1 MNQRASQFEDH
12 AAVVERFMAVFA
24 ARLSREGELARL
36 SPAQRD
42 ELATKAHAFVARGE
56 PIRLTLPGFPLKA
69 PLASGKVLGALP
81 DAGERAALAYLDAFC
96 EEVAG
101 FHAPGCLIDLFSDG
115 LTFHDLLGVPR
126 EVANRYHHA
135 LRELHASR
143 HLVWHSYSS
152 VDPTFERATDSADR
166 ALAPYWPEPR
176 ALLGDARHARRVAS
190 LRGLLARERGLAG
203 AAGQGAAGDA
213 AAGLAE
219 HPAPDLVNHPTV
231 PAGQAAGTPADLEA
245 AARRMA
251 ERGIA
256 LDAFLA
262 ASLPDGIRL
271 TVHDPAPEQRK
282 VPVRMHARRG
292 DAALPWHGVLVYRS
306 NGETIML
313 SKQAAVDELEVAV
326 IGRAGQPWCG
336 VEGAAPLAEH
346 CDMEIVHGEDFG
358 LLVTPRP
365 SSGRLDCNALSRE
378 AVAALTRRY
387 GFVVLRGFE
396 VADEDALVAFTSQ
409 FGRPYIWQFGPVHK
423 VIPEEQPNGYVHSFE
438 SVPLHWDLSMLP
450 LTHPLVQQDEH
461 FAATLFALHCRKAPQ
476 PGEGQTT
483 LVDAR
488 AIVRDLDPATLAQ
501 WERLSLTYNTKMTYF
516 GGVPRTFPLI
526 AVHPET
532 GEKLLRYQEGSESS
546 LQRFE
551 VDVSTP
557 DPVPEDFVA
566 RVNALAY
573 SPKYLV
579 EHEWQDGDIV
589 MVDNYSVL
597 HGRRAMS
604 RDSAARE
611 LWRVQVY

>member
-1 MNQRASQFEDH
+1 MNRRASPREGH

-101 FHAPGCLIDLFSDG
+101 FHAPGCLLDLFSDG

-126 EVANRYHHA
+126 EVANCYHHA

-152 VDPTFERATDSADR
+152 VDPAFDRAIDSADR

-176 ALLGDARHARRVAS
+176 ALLADVRHARRVAS
-190 LRGLLARERGLAG
+190 LRGLLARERGLGAG
-203 AAGQGAAGDA
+203 DVAAGEPD
-213 AAGLAE
+213 E
-219 HPAPDLVNHPTV
+219 HPAKH
-231 PAGQAAGTPADLEA
+231 PAGSAISRSGPAAGAPPDLEA
-245 AARRMA
+245 DARRMA

-282 VPVRMHARRG
+282 IPVRMHARRG
-292 DAALPWHGVLVYRS
+292 EAALPWHGVLVYRT

-313 SKQAAVDELEVAV
+313 SKQAAIDELDVAV

-336 VEGAAPLAEH
+336 VEGAAPLAER

-358 LLVTPRP
+358 LLVTPRADGG
-365 SSGRLDCNALSRE
+365 SLDCNALPCE

-450 LTHPLVQQDEH
+450 LTHPLVQEDEH
-461 FAATLFALHCRKAPQ
+461 FAATLFTLHCRKAPR

-488 AIVRDLDPATLAQ
+488 AIARDLDAATLAQ
-501 WERLSLTYNTKMTYF
+501 WEQLSLTYNTKMTYF

-551 VDVSTP
+551 VGVSTP
-557 DPVPEDFVA
+557 GRVPEDFVA